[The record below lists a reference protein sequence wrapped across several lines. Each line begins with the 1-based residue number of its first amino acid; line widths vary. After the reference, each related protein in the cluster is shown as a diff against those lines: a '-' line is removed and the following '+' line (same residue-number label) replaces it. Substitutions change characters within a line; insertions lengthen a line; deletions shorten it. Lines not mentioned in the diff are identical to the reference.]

1 MSVGRPDLD
10 HAVTAKPTRA
20 PLVLLVAATSLGPLT
35 INIFIPSMPGLARD
49 FATDYAT
56 VQLTLTLYLI
66 GIGVGQ
72 LLWGPVS
79 DRHGRRPVMIAGLG
93 VYTVGSALCLI
104 APSIELLVAGR
115 VVQSVGG
122 CAGLVMARTILRDVY
137 ERDRAASMLA
147 YVTVGMV
154 LAPMLAPT
162 IGGYLDGWFG
172 WRTAFM
178 LLLGLGIALVG
189 WCVALLPET
198 HHARST
204 VLGLGSMLASFAVLI
219 RRRAFC
225 GYAFQISM
233 GFAIYMTFLAAAPY
247 IMLEG
252 HGYTPEAMGPWFIVV
267 GGCYACGNF
276 AAGRLSQR
284 EGVDRMIAA
293 GLAIQVVGVAVGLA
307 LALGGIDHPLALFG
321 PIGIMSIGQGL
332 TIPNGTVGAVGIE
345 PARAGAAAGLA
356 GFLTMALG
364 APASYLGGAIADGG
378 TLPVMI
384 VILGATALA
393 IVSHVVGVVGARSQ
407 TSRGS

>member
-1 MSVGRPDLD
+1 
-10 HAVTAKPTRA
+10 
-20 PLVLLVAATSLGPLT
+20 
-35 INIFIPSMPGLARD
+35 
-49 FATDYAT
+49 
-56 VQLTLTLYLI
+56 
-66 GIGVGQ
+66 
-72 LLWGPVS
+72 
-79 DRHGRRPVMIAGLG
+79 
-93 VYTVGSALCLI
+93 
-104 APSIELLVAGR
+104 
-115 VVQSVGG
+115 
-122 CAGLVMARTILRDVY
+122 
-137 ERDRAASMLA
+137 MLA